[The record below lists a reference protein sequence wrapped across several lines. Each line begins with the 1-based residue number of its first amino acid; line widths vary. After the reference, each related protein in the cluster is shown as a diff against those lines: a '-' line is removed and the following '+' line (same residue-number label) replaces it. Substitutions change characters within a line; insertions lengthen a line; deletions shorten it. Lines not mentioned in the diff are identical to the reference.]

1 MFNFEPG
8 DISDDEFD
16 RRRDLYEPFTQ
27 AVRELVDAT
36 IRTEVDEA
44 TVRSVQADIEAAT
57 ARLREKQLDGPFGVR
72 VSASGRGMQWGNA
85 VVGLRN
91 PIAPPLTLVHDEA
104 GRAWA
109 EFDLGA
115 AYEGPPGLV
124 HGGVSAMILDHIL
137 GATAAHGRGVNF
149 TGTIEVKYLR
159 GTPLGPLRS
168 DAWIERIDRFKT
180 FACGTISDSA
190 GVTVEAN
197 GVFIVPKWARKTD
210 E

>member
-1 MFNFEPG
+1 MFNFTPG
-8 DISDDEFD
+8 DVTDEEFD
-16 RRRDLYEPFTQ
+16 RRQDLYGPFTQ

-44 TVRSVQADIEAAT
+44 TIRSVQAEIEQAT
-57 ARLREKQLDGPFGVR
+57 ARLRKEQLDGAFGVR

-91 PIAPPLTLVHDEA
+91 AIAPPLILNHDEV

-124 HGGVSAMILDHIL
+124 HGGMSAMILDHIL
-137 GATAAHGRGVNF
+137 GATASYGRGVNF
-149 TGTIEVKYLR
+149 TGTLEVKYLR
-159 GTPLGPLRS
+159 GTPLGPLRT
-168 DAWIERIDRFKT
+168 DAWIDRVDRFKT
-180 FACGTISDSA
+180 FARGTISDA
-190 GVTVEAN
+190 DGVTVEAN
-197 GVFIVPKWARKTD
+197 GVFIVPKWARETD